1 MIYTIVRKNNDK
13 VIDAIIS
20 FDSISAVDESWTS
33 TVTSQTV
40 EYGYNV
46 TDNINIE
53 APTYNISAVLSS
65 YTLFDSNREI
75 TWNGEDFQNNGGNFD
90 KNSHINARD
99 ELIKIFSE
107 RRMVT
112 LLESEANSYSNSLE
126 EKEQEL
132 KTGRF
137 KENDSCIMTSLSIS
151 HPSEGH
157 GAFLVN
163 LTLQKIVTA
172 SIAISELVGDEKVA
186 YLKSL
191 TVVFE
196 DSNQKQSDDEA
207 YIDPQTG
214 EIVEDSEV
222 SKGGNYQEKLEENRK
237 KYGMDKTEEYIV
249 AVTNAEYMMSVTKE
263 KYIVD
268 MVAGHWQ
275 VVKASDK

>member
-1 MIYTIVRKNNDK
+1 MIYTIVRKKNE

-65 YTLFDSNREI
+65 YSLFNTDREI
-75 TWNGEDFQNNGGNFD
+75 VWTGDNFQSGNTDFD
-90 KNSHINARD
+90 RNSHITARD

-112 LLESEANSYSNSLE
+112 LLESESNSTNKDFDT
-126 EKEQEL
+126 KEQEL
-132 KTGRF
+132 KSNHF
-137 KENDSCIMTSLSIS
+137 KENDSCIITSLSIS
-151 HPSEGH
+151 HPTEGQ

-186 YLKSL
+186 HLKQL

-196 DSNQKQSDDEA
+196 ETNQKQTDDDA
-207 YIDPQTG
+207 YVDPQTG
-214 EIVEDSEV
+214 EVIDESDIE
-222 SKGGNYQEKLEENRK
+222 KGGNYQEMLDKNRK
-237 KYGMDKTEEYIV
+237 RLGMDKTEEYII
-249 AVTNAEYMMSVTKE
+249 AVTNAEYMMSIKNE
-263 KYIVD
+263 KYVAKFI
-268 MVAGHWQ
+268 AGHWQ
-275 VVKASDK
+275 VVKGSGN